1 MFGGASPSKDTM
13 EKNEYEHTFT
23 GSSDD
28 YLIDLNDTHILELE
42 PSLKMLCVFVII
54 SNKLHTKY
62 LFRSLPASFQE
73 QIKDFHGVTITSK
86 GNVGPNEKA

>member
-1 MFGGASPSKDTM
+1 MFGGASPSTSTM

-23 GSSDD
+23 GDSDD
-28 YLIDLNDTHILELE
+28 YLVDLNDTHILELE

-54 SNKLHTKY
+54 SNNLHHKD

-73 QIKDFHGVTITSK
+73 QIKDFHGVTLTSK

>member
-1 MFGGASPSKDTM
+1 MFGGASPSTSTM

-23 GSSDD
+23 GSSDA
-28 YLIDLNDTHILELE
+28 YLVDLNDTHILELE

-54 SNKLHTKY
+54 SNNLHHKN
-62 LFRSLPASFQE
+62 LFHSLPASFQE
-73 QIKDFHGVTITSK
+73 QIKDFHGVTLTSE